1 MIEKDDFANTVNPIL
16 MALQLD
22 RDRQAERGLFHGDA
36 EFRGS
41 SSSLRVVYGIANV
54 ILDHP
59 MCFRVDLPQGG
70 RTTVGNPEPA
80 LPEDFYVAL
89 EGLVLLRDDDIK
101 GLSLYR
107 EGATYNNY
115 MSPADEML
123 LRSRFQDG
131 DSITAY
137 V

>member
-1 MIEKDDFANTVNPIL
+1 MIEKDDFASTVDPIS

-22 RDRQAERGLFHGDA
+22 RDRQADQGLFQGDA
-36 EFRGS
+36 EFRD
-41 SSSLRVVYGIANV
+41 SSLRVVCGIANV
-54 ILDHP
+54 VLDHP

-80 LPEDFYVAL
+80 LPKDFYVAL
-89 EGLVLLRDDDIK
+89 KGLVLLRDDDIK

-107 EGATYNNY
+107 EGATYKDY
-115 MSPADEML
+115 LSPADEML
-123 LRSRFQDG
+123 LRSRFRDG

-137 V
+137 I